1 MIELMIAVYGTIWW
15 LVFKKFKLIP
25 VTQWTVITSIL
36 IGVGIIGF
44 VLAMVNMFQPSS
56 TDGRS
61 FVYTTPIVS
70 QVKGKVIDVAVEPN
84 KPLKQG
90 DVLFKIDPL
99 PYQNKL
105 DSLDAELALA
115 RKRLK
120 QETLLLEANAGSGY
134 EVERL
139 DSEVDRLS
147 AEIANAQFDLEHTVT
162 RAPTDGMVTQ
172 VFLQP
177 GAMAVSLP
185 LSPVMVFLHTDKQY
199 FVVTYKQN
207 VLQGIR
213 PGAEVEI
220 AFTAIPGRVFAGK
233 VNRTLPVLGE
243 GQISPTGRL
252 LQFAVPTRPG
262 RAPILVDII
271 DDLSAY
277 NLPIG
282 AQARAAVYTDYY
294 KPFRMVRRIILR
306 INSWEN
312 YLFIP

>member
-25 VTQWTVITSIL
+25 VTQWTVITSVL

-90 DVLFKIDPL
+90 DVLFKIDPV

-115 RKRLK
+115 KKRLK

-147 AEIANAQFDLEHTVT
+147 AEVANARFDLEHTIT

-262 RAPILVDII
+262 RAPVLVDII

-282 AQARAAVYTDYY
+282 TQARAAVYTDYY

>member
-36 IGVGIIGF
+36 IGIGIIGF

-90 DVLFKIDPL
+90 DVLFKIDPV

-115 RKRLK
+115 KKRLK

-199 FVVTYKQN
+199 FVVTFKQN

-243 GQISPTGRL
+243 GQISPTCRL

>member
-25 VTQWTVITSIL
+25 VTQWTVITSVL

-90 DVLFKIDPL
+90 DVLFKIDPV

-115 RKRLK
+115 KKRLK

-147 AEIANAQFDLEHTVT
+147 AEIANARFDLEHTIT

-199 FVVTYKQN
+199 FVVTFKQN

-252 LQFAVPTRPG
+252 LQFTVPTRPG
-262 RAPILVDII
+262 RAPILVDIV

>member
-90 DVLFKIDPL
+90 DVLFKIDPV

-115 RKRLK
+115 KKRLK

>member
-25 VTQWTVITSIL
+25 VTQWTVITSVL

-56 TDGRS
+56 ADGRS

-70 QVKGKVIDVAVEPN
+70 QVKGKVIDVPVEPN
-84 KPLKQG
+84 KPLKKG
-90 DVLFKIDPL
+90 DVLFKIDPV

-105 DSLDAELALA
+105 DSLDAKLALA
-115 RKRLK
+115 KKRLK
-120 QETLLLEANAGSGY
+120 QETLLFAANAGSGY

-147 AEIANAQFDLEHTVT
+147 AEVANARFDLEYTIT

-199 FVVTYKQN
+199 FMVTFKQN

-233 VNRTLPVLGE
+233 VNRILPVLGE

-252 LQFAVPTRPG
+252 LQFTVPTRPG
-262 RAPILVDII
+262 RAPVLIDII

-294 KPFRMVRRIILR
+294 KPFRMVRRILLR

>member
-25 VTQWTVITSIL
+25 VTQWTVITSVL

-90 DVLFKIDPL
+90 DVLFKIDPV

-115 RKRLK
+115 KKRLK

-271 DDLSAY
+271 DDLSVY

-282 AQARAAVYTDYY
+282 AQARAVVYTDYY

>member
-25 VTQWTVITSIL
+25 VTQWTVVTSIL
-36 IGVGIIGF
+36 IGIGIIGF

-90 DVLFKIDPL
+90 DVLFKIDPV

-115 RKRLK
+115 KKRLK

-147 AEIANAQFDLEHTVT
+147 AEIANAQFDLEHTIT

-199 FVVTYKQN
+199 FVVTFKQN

-252 LQFAVPTRPG
+252 LQFTVPTRPG

-282 AQARAAVYTDYY
+282 AQARAVVYTDYY